1 MKSHEC
7 YENVSE
13 KKNYILFL
21 FMFWL
26 KMSNP
31 PKRLI
36 DEVIYG
42 GMSQF
47 GVALQICHYRSTRP
61 EVFQGKGVLKIC
73 SKFIGEQA
81 YRSVI
86 SIQLQS
92 NFIEITP
99 RHGCSTVNLLHILGT
114 PFSQNTSRWLLLS
127 LVTIYV
133 IYFCLLILSS

>member
-1 MKSHEC
+1 MKTFQ
-7 YENVSE
+7 
-13 KKNYILFL
+13 KKKKLFFYFYL
-21 FMFWL
+21 CFWL

-36 DEVIYG
+36 DAVIYG

-47 GVALQICHYRSTRP
+47 GVALQICHYRSSRP

-99 RHGCSTVNLLHILGT
+99 RHGCSALNLLHIFGT
-114 PFSQNTSRWLLLS
+114 PFSQNTSRWLLLP